1 MLSLLEHR
9 IKLQNLKQMSVIVV
23 IQRHSGVF
31 TVVVI
36 ALVLVHVH
44 ALADVVAAVLVTVLV
59 LVIAHVLVEQVQLKL
74 QEKSL
79 LLKS

>member
-1 MLSLLEHR
+1 M
-9 IKLQNLKQMSVIVV
+9 
-23 IQRHSGVF
+23 
-31 TVVVI
+31 VVI
-36 ALVLVHVH
+36 APVLVHVH